1 MRFYFTFSIVF
12 GFYLL
17 GQSQDY
23 QVISCGAGY
32 NKQSYIKLFEGSQKQ
47 VANDAWDLAFTA
59 FGYQDAGIFINE
71 SSGSSMG
78 QNLPQ
83 TELYDAK
90 VSDFNA
96 TIILDSI
103 QANKYLNSEASW
115 SYGAFNE
122 ARVAA
127 NPFDFGWGKY
137 VPAAQRVEGDRVY
150 VLKLRNGNY
159 KKIKIESLIGTTY
172 TFKYSNLDGTD
183 VVTKT
188 INKAPVNANK
198 LVYFSF
204 TTNDVV
210 DIIPVGGYDLFYG
223 RYISLAR
230 DPNGTVEQQ
239 YNVTG
244 ILSGPGVQVAAAKG
258 IDPNTVSLQDY
269 ADKFSTK
276 TDVIG
281 YDWKTLVGTSWALA
295 ADQAFFVKTSDK
307 RVWKIVIIDFE
318 GSATGNAALIKTDL
332 GISSN
337 KELLDVETSISPNP
351 ADDQIFISLDT
362 KDILAKDLNVDVID
376 HTGKYI
382 YSNNMEGISGFN
394 VLTINTSDWNKGLYL
409 VKISNGKLSTTQKV
423 IKL

>member
-1 MRFYFTFSIVF
+1 M
-12 GFYLL
+12 
-17 GQSQDY
+17 
-23 QVISCGAGY
+23 
-32 NKQSYIKLFEGSQKQ
+32 
-47 VANDAWDLAFTA
+47 
-59 FGYQDAGIFINE
+59 
-71 SSGSSMG
+71 
-78 QNLPQ
+78 
-83 TELYDAK
+83 
-90 VSDFNA
+90 
-96 TIILDSI
+96 
-103 QANKYLNSEASW
+103 
-115 SYGAFNE
+115 
-122 ARVAA
+122 
-127 NPFDFGWGKY
+127 
-137 VPAAQRVEGDRVY
+137 PAAQRVEGDRVY

-269 ADKFSTK
+269 ADKFSSK

-295 ADQAFFVKTSDK
+295 KDQAFFVKTSDK

-318 GSATGNAALIKTDL
+318 GSATGNAAFIKTDL

-351 ADDQIFISLDT
+351 ADDQIFVSLDT
-362 KDILAKDLNVDVID
+362 KDILAKDLKVDVID
-376 HTGKYI
+376 HIGKHI

>member
-1 MRFYFTFSIVF
+1 M
-12 GFYLL
+12 
-17 GQSQDY
+17 
-23 QVISCGAGY
+23 
-32 NKQSYIKLFEGSQKQ
+32 
-47 VANDAWDLAFTA
+47 
-59 FGYQDAGIFINE
+59 
-71 SSGSSMG
+71 
-78 QNLPQ
+78 
-83 TELYDAK
+83 
-90 VSDFNA
+90 
-96 TIILDSI
+96 
-103 QANKYLNSEASW
+103 
-115 SYGAFNE
+115 
-122 ARVAA
+122 
-127 NPFDFGWGKY
+127 
-137 VPAAQRVEGDRVY
+137 PAAQRVEGDRVY

-269 ADKFSTK
+269 ADKFSSK

-295 ADQAFFVKTSDK
+295 KDQAFFVKTSDK

-318 GSATGNAALIKTDL
+318 GSATGNAAFIKTDL

-351 ADDQIFISLDT
+351 ADDQIFVSMDT
-362 KDILAKDLNVDVID
+362 KDILAKDLKVDVID
-376 HTGKYI
+376 HTGKHI